1 MSEYHLYLLGE
12 VHLEEN
18 GAPVAVDTRKA
29 LALAAYLVL
38 NGRHLSRDALTAF
51 LWPESDQSSGRGAL
65 RRTLSALRKAL
76 GEFGLEADR
85 ETVYLSGLWVD
96 VIEFRRHL
104 AQVQAHHSTG
114 EAVCASCLEHLE
126 NAVSLYRGSFM
137 EGFSLRD
144 SLAFDEWQ
152 FQEAEQL
159 RRELGEALILL

>member
-65 RRTLSALRKAL
+65 RRTLSA
-76 GEFGLEADR
+76 
-85 ETVYLSGLWVD
+85 
-96 VIEFRRHL
+96 
-104 AQVQAHHSTG
+104 
-114 EAVCASCLEHLE
+114 
-126 NAVSLYRGSFM
+126 
-137 EGFSLRD
+137 
-144 SLAFDEWQ
+144 
-152 FQEAEQL
+152 
-159 RRELGEALILL
+159 